1 MDYQPKPMNWI
12 EWLAVAVCITGLVMF
27 TWFFIQPPSHAQA
40 TNAQANQIEINAQVA
55 YGLGYQSNTVLMNYC
70 EPGTTTAL
78 FNMSN
83 TVVIPP
89 ATTDYA
95 VNLST
100 MFPSINSA
108 VCWGVE
114 DISNPGQAFS
124 LKMDPGG
131 NSFSVAPSGFVLTRV
146 NGSAP
151 TLYLDNT
158 STTNYAIIKVFC
170 IAN

>member
-55 YGLGYQSNTVLMNYC
+55 YGLGYQSNTV
-70 EPGTTTAL
+70 
-78 FNMSN
+78 
-83 TVVIPP
+83 VIPP

-114 DISNPGQAFS
+114 DISNPEQAFS
-124 LKMDPGG
+124 FKMDPGG